1 MTESNDCACS
11 GKTLAKHV
19 RPAVLAV
26 LATGPT
32 HGYDIAQKL
41 SQLAMFQDGT
51 EPDASGI
58 YRMLKLMEAEGLVH
72 SDWQFGDS
80 GPARRQVAITEEG
93 RACLAR
99 WVESLNR
106 YRDGIDELLA
116 LMRASLQGESH
127 PGRRQS

>member
-1 MTESNDCACS
+1 MELGDCACT
-11 GKTLAKHV
+11 GKTLGKHV

-26 LATGPT
+26 LAAGPT

-41 SQLAMFQDGT
+41 GQLAMFQDGS

-58 YRMLKLMEAEGLVH
+58 YRMLRLMEVEGLVH

-80 GPARRQVAITEEG
+80 GPARRRVAITEDG
-93 RACLAR
+93 RDCLRR
-99 WVESLNR
+99 WIDSLTR

-116 LMRASLQGESH
+116 LMRAHVGQ
-127 PGRRQS
+127 RQE